1 MSIGARLR
9 QWRGA
14 LGWSQDEAS
23 SKSGVPYSS
32 YQKYEQDRAEP
43 GAGSL
48 QMLRTVGLNID
59 WLLSGEGQMLVTDAE
74 KTASASAERASAV
87 PADRGRLDE
96 HTWVR
101 PGTRNTDSPRLR
113 MALALQLGRLM
124 KGGGWCPSD
133 MDIDTSDRIVSC
145 SLTALQSAFSS
156 AELEAVVSREAA
168 LEAALRM
175 AFEAIS
181 AGVSTR

>member
-1 MSIGARLR
+1 
-9 QWRGA
+9 
-14 LGWSQDEAS
+14 
-23 SKSGVPYSS
+23 
-32 YQKYEQDRAEP
+32 
-43 GAGSL
+43 
-48 QMLRTVGLNID
+48 
-59 WLLSGEGQMLVTDAE
+59 
-74 KTASASAERASAV
+74 
-87 PADRGRLDE
+87 
-96 HTWVR
+96 
-101 PGTRNTDSPRLR
+101 